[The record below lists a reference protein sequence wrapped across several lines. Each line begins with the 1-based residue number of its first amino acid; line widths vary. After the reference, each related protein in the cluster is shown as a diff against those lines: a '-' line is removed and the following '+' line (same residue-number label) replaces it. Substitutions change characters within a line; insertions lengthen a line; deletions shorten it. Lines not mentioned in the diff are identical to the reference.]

1 MAAFPAFQDRR
12 RRSDADASSIDLLP
26 PKEITRGPY
35 EDDFARTAEDLEA
48 IQRLRFEVFNLELEK
63 GLASSVLT
71 GKDEDAFDATC
82 DHLFVRHRAS
92 GSIVGTY
99 RMQTAEKADKG
110 IGFYA
115 SNEFDLSVL
124 PDDVRCSSVEIGR
137 ACIHKDHRS
146 LNVL

>member
-1 MAAFPAFQDRR
+1 MRMISRERPKIWKRFNAYDSKF
-12 RRSDADASSIDLLP
+12 STSSW
-26 PKEITRGPY
+26 K
-35 EDDFARTAEDLEA
+35 
-48 IQRLRFEVFNLELEK
+48 K